1 MKTVYKNAASD
12 QPALNGNGTRGEK
25 AAFKYLEEQYAFRS
39 KLSAH
44 DVIRQVHRL
53 LQRVDPGLDSY
64 FDTTAHREMIKSIAR
79 RVNDA
84 AMLALIEAWLHIATE
99 ESRQQLRPAPR
110 AHREI
115 TAPENESSEWCYQ
128 I

>member
-53 LQRVDPGLDSY
+53 LRRVNPGLDSY
-64 FDTTAHREMIKSIAR
+64 FDTTAYREMIKCIAR
-79 RVNDA
+79 RVSDA
-84 AMLALIEAWLHIATE
+84 AMLALIEAWLDGATD
-99 ESRQQLRPAPR
+99 ESRKQLRP
-110 AHREI
+110 HREL